1 MHGLTKWIQ
10 LLVAALAFV
19 GLWSPLAQAMPTTAP
34 VQVPFATPA
43 GQISVYVFGAPGF
56 FGADLLVRYDRT
68 LLGLV
73 TPAPTYTA
81 NTSVDPALD
90 VVSVNSIP
98 TTNLLFS
105 LVFDILAPGPFL
117 TDVLIWGE
125 FNFDPDP
132 VALALLENAAL
143 KSTITVLGPSVVHS
157 PATHVLVLGA
167 LALLALSR
175 RVASDARRSP

>member
-10 LLVAALAFV
+10 LLVAVLAFV

-43 GQISVYVFGAPGF
+43 GQISVNVFGAPDF
-56 FGADLLVRYDRT
+56 YGADLLVRYDRT
-68 LLGLV
+68 LLGLA
-73 TPAPTYTA
+73 PAPTYTA
-81 NTSVDPALD
+81 NTSVDPAL
-90 VVSVNSIP
+90 VTVNSTP

-125 FNFDPDP
+125 FNFDPNP
-132 VALALLENAAL
+132 VALLQADAL
-143 KSTITVLGPSVVHS
+143 KSTITVLGPSVVPS